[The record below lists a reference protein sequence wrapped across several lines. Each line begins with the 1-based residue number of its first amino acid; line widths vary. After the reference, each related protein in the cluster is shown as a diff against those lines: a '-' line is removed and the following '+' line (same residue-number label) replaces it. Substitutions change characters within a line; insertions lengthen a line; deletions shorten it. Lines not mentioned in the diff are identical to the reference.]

1 MDRPLPELAD
11 SVNELLA
18 AGDTAGGAALLA
30 EEHPADVAEILRFV
44 EDEKKSSLFRLL
56 PEETQAEVLSRV
68 DDPTLTT
75 LLARLSDQEISQVV
89 DEMATDDAADI
100 VGQLPQEDADRVIAL
115 LEEEDQES
123 LQKLLEYP
131 EESAGGI
138 MEGEFVAVPE
148 HVTVEEAVAALRE
161 RAEEVEHVHH
171 VYVVDSR
178 GRLTGILPLWRVA
191 ISAPLVSVDRF
202 VERDVIS
209 VPADVDQEE
218 VASLAV
224 RYDLI
229 EVPVVDKEGVLVGR
243 ITLDDVLEVME
254 EEATEDI
261 SRMAGTADEE
271 IGETSA
277 LRITFYRLPWLLI
290 GLVGGVGAAFL
301 MSRFEGQLS
310 RVLALAFFVP
320 VITAMGGNVG
330 IQCSSI
336 IVRAIAL
343 EETAAYRIG
352 KRLGRELT
360 VALMNGLVLGGITA
374 LVAWLWHDLWGL
386 GLIVGVSMLASIVV
400 AATAGTLVPLML
412 KKMGLDPALATGPF
426 ITTSNDVLNLLIYF
440 AVASLLLRW
449 M

>member
-178 GRLTGILPLWRVA
+178 GRIGNLHQIRLQPYWREAVALCSGATPQAHLDALTDHGIAWIAVGQNRVDLR
-191 ISAPLVSVDRF
+191 SALESLADRFGVKVVRVDSGGVLNGVLLREGLVDEVSV
-202 VERDVIS
+202 
-209 VPADVDQEE
+209 
-218 VASLAV
+218 
-224 RYDLI
+224 
-229 EVPVVDKEGVLVGR
+229 LV
-243 ITLDDVLEVME
+243 
-254 EEATEDI
+254 
-261 SRMAGTADEE
+261 
-271 IGETSA
+271 
-277 LRITFYRLPWLLI
+277 YP
-290 GLVGGVGAAFL
+290 GLVGGTSPRSLFVAPDLGVDDDVI
-301 MSRFEGQLS
+301 QLELCHLERLRGDAVWMRY
-310 RVLALAFFVP
+310 RV
-320 VITAMGGNVG
+320 N
-330 IQCSSI
+330 
-336 IVRAIAL
+336 R
-343 EETAAYRIG
+343 
-352 KRLGRELT
+352 
-360 VALMNGLVLGGITA
+360 
-374 LVAWLWHDLWGL
+374 
-386 GLIVGVSMLASIVV
+386 
-400 AATAGTLVPLML
+400 
-412 KKMGLDPALATGPF
+412 
-426 ITTSNDVLNLLIYF
+426 
-440 AVASLLLRW
+440 
-449 M
+449 